1 MSLAQRRTAPEG
13 INIRPEDGSLEN
25 GYSSGNGHFEVVLG
39 AEHRRGSTASQTTLI
54 PPGPPE
60 GEVLWQTISYD
71 AFAQHQPQQYDA
83 VFPSEDADH
92 MAAYE
97 VSGPKRVAQVVFAVV
112 ACVLASGIVCGFA
125 ALKPIL
131 IAEGVYRSLCP
142 ADWSPTTG
150 KESQMPCPEQDMRLN
165 LFFIMASITLNV
177 STVLAGYVLDNHGR
191 RMCYLLAAA
200 ILALGG
206 GCMALAFH
214 MGEGAL
220 GFFDGYLTG
229 NLLLGLGG
237 TFLFVS
243 SYQLANAFP
252 RHAGLV
258 VALVTGAFDA
268 SAAVFLF
275 YRLAYEATGHAFK
288 PSYFFLGFAV
298 LVPLMLVVAEF
309 ALMPRHGYNTRRE
322 YQAEIEYAKDVTR
335 DVHDSDDERYANK
348 PREAL
353 RETRLLRA
361 SEREAHLEAIETVAG
376 TEDERRADRQAARE
390 RQANSGVSGFLQ
402 NQPVSR
408 QMMTPWFWLVLVLT
422 VLQMMR
428 MNYFIATVRSQ
439 YRYMLG
445 GEEGAEKVNSFFDV
459 ALPVAGVITTPF
471 IGVLLNEVP
480 VYGTLGVLTVLIVV
494 LGIFNCVSTLWAGY
508 ATVVAFVIFRPL
520 YYSTVSD
527 YASKVFGYATFG
539 RIYGTLICVSGI
551 GQFVQPALDTLT
563 HGPLH
568 NNPVPV
574 NLSFAVVGSVIS
586 AALTFYVYAKTS
598 QTYDGHR
605 GKRVSETRP
614 GEDTSDDER
623 RALLHDGGRVEAYG
637 SASGDRQ
644 SR

>member
-13 INIRPEDGSLEN
+13 INIIPEDGILEN
-25 GYSSGNGHFEVVLG
+25 GYSTSHGHLEAVADV
-39 AEHRRGSTASQTTLI
+39 EQRRGSTATQTTLI
-54 PPGPPE
+54 PPGAE
-60 GEVLWQTISYD
+60 GEALWQTISYD
-71 AFAQHQPQQYDA
+71 AFAQHPPQQYEA
-83 VFPSEDADH
+83 VFPPDEVDH
-92 MAAYE
+92 LAAYE
-97 VSGPKRVAQVVFAVV
+97 VSGPKRIAQITFAVV

-165 LFFIMASITLNV
+165 LFFIMASITLNM

-200 ILALGG
+200 ILAVGS

-214 MGEGAL
+214 LGEGAL
-220 GFFDGYLTG
+220 EYFDGYITG

-243 SYQLANAFP
+243 SYQLSNAFP

-275 YRLAYEATGHAFK
+275 YRLAYEATSHAFK

-309 ALMPRHGYNTRRE
+309 TLMPKSGYNTRSE
-322 YQAEIEYAKDVTR
+322 YQAEIEYAKDFTR
-335 DVHDSDDERYANK
+335 DVHDSDDELYANK
-348 PREAL
+348 PREVL
-353 RETRLLRA
+353 RETRLGRA
-361 SEREAHLEAIETVAG
+361 SEREAHLEAIEAVAG
-376 TEDERRADRQAARE
+376 TEDERRADREAARE
-390 RQANSGVSGFLQ
+390 RLANSGVYGFLQ
-402 NQPVSR
+402 RQPVSR
-408 QMMTPWFWLVLVLT
+408 QMMTAWFWLLLCLT

-439 YRYMLG
+439 YRYMLD
-445 GEEGAEKVNSFFDV
+445 GEEGAEKVNALFDI

-471 IGVLLNEVP
+471 VGVLLNEVP

-494 LGIFNCVSTLWAGY
+494 LGAFNCVSTLWAGY
-508 ATVVAFVIFRPL
+508 ATVIAFVIFRPL
-520 YYSTVSD
+520 YYSAVSD

-574 NLSFAVVGSVIS
+574 NLFFAVGGSITS

-598 QTYDGHR
+598 ENGDGHG
-605 GKRVSETRP
+605 GKHVSDLRF
-614 GEDTSDDER
+614 GEDLADDER
-623 RALLHDGGRVEAYG
+623 RALLHEGGRVEAYG
-637 SASGDRQ
+637 SALRDR
-644 SR
+644 